1 LPSLVILA
9 HVHIYLKY
17 LYPIMPVFRV
27 EQALLDASNPDNLL
41 PQRYAFLAALCAA
54 THIQLRLD
62 GSDIPYDSDA
72 FSPGSAGKTLMSGE
86 ALLGE
91 ALRARNEYDLIE
103 HPDIDNLLTSFFLFS
118 AYGNLDRQDYAWF
131 YLCQA
136 LSMAYTLGLH
146 KENTYSLLDS
156 DVAEERRRVFWLL
169 FITER
174 YDSSDCQTT

>member
-1 LPSLVILA
+1 
-9 HVHIYLKY
+9 
-17 LYPIMPVFRV
+17 MPVFRV
-27 EQALLDASNPDNLL
+27 EQALLDASDPDNLL

-62 GSDIPYDSDA
+62 GPDIPYDSDG
-72 FSPGSAGKTLMSGE
+72 FSPGSARESLMSGE
-86 ALLGE
+86 ALLAE

-103 HPDIDNLLTSFFLFS
+103 YPDIENLLTSFFLFS
-118 AYGNLDRQDYAWF
+118 AYGNLDKQDHAWF

-146 KENTYSLLDS
+146 KEDTYLNLDS
-156 DVAEERRRVFWLL
+156 DVAEEKRRVFWLL

-174 YDSSDCQTT
+174 YDSSVYQTP